1 MRGKTFKFL
10 PLIIGLVLVAI
21 MIFFNQK
28 YGVYYKN
35 LGGFENILESIVN
48 FLSIVI
54 GFYSAFYGII
64 ISMYE
69 SRFMKKLLKSKYRDE
84 LPLLLIFS
92 LISAFVCLILTIVM
106 QSLISYNLKITNWI
120 YYIWFFCVGTF
131 TTYAF
136 QISLL
141 SIAMIFGS
149 NPKQKEKI
157 NI

>member
-69 SRFMKKLLKSKYRDE
+69 SRFMQKLLKSQYRDE
-84 LPLLLIFS
+84 LPLLLLLS

-106 QSLISYNLKITNWI
+106 QSLIFYNLKITNWI
-120 YYIWFFCVGTF
+120 YYICFFFVGMF

>member
-69 SRFMKKLLKSKYRDE
+69 
-84 LPLLLIFS
+84 
-92 LISAFVCLILTIVM
+92 
-106 QSLISYNLKITNWI
+106 
-120 YYIWFFCVGTF
+120 
-131 TTYAF
+131 
-136 QISLL
+136 
-141 SIAMIFGS
+141 
-149 NPKQKEKI
+149 
-157 NI
+157 

>member
-69 SRFMKKLLKSKYRDE
+69 SRFMQRLLKSQYRDE
-84 LPLLLIFS
+84 LPLLLLLS

-106 QSLISYNLKITNWI
+106 QSLIFYNLKITNWI
-120 YYIWFFCVGTF
+120 YYICFFFVGMF

>member
-1 MRGKTFKFL
+1 MRGKTPRGKTFKFL

-28 YGVYYKN
+28 YGVYYKS

-69 SRFMKKLLKSKYRDE
+69 SRFMQKLLKSQYRDE
-84 LPLLLIFS
+84 LPLLLLLS

-106 QSLISYNLKITNWI
+106 QSLIFYNLKITNWI
-120 YYIWFFCVGTF
+120 YYICFF
-131 TTYAF
+131 
-136 QISLL
+136 SLVCL
-141 SIAMIFGS
+141 QRMHFKSLYC
-149 NPKQKEKI
+149 QLL
-157 NI
+157 

>member
-69 SRFMKKLLKSKYRDE
+69 SRFMQRLLKSQYRDE
-84 LPLLLIFS
+84 LPLLLLLS

-106 QSLISYNLKITNWI
+106 QSLIFYNLKITNWI
-120 YYIWFFCVGTF
+120 YYICFFRWYVYNVC
-131 TTYAF
+131 
-136 QISLL
+136 ISNLF
-141 SIAMIFGS
+141 IVNCYDIW
-149 NPKQKEKI
+149 K
-157 NI
+157 

>member
-69 SRFMKKLLKSKYRDE
+69 SRFMQRLLKSQYRDE
-84 LPLLLIFS
+84 LPLLLLLS

-106 QSLISYNLKITNWI
+106 QSLIFYNLKITNWI
-120 YYIWFFCVGTF
+120 YYICFF
-131 TTYAF
+131 
-136 QISLL
+136 SLVCL
-141 SIAMIFGS
+141 QRMHLKSLYC
-149 NPKQKEKI
+149 QLL
-157 NI
+157 